1 MLWSIAFLSPRIEKT
16 DSVPEMRQN
25 ARAVVYGDGK
35 PKVVPVLFFCCFLP
49 MLKKLHH

>member
-1 MLWSIAFLSPRIEKT
+1 MLWSISFLSPRIEKT

-35 PKVVPVLFFCCFLP
+35 PKVVPVLFLLFFTDV
-49 MLKKLHH
+49 KKLHH